1 MHGLLKVFLLDDLT
15 YRALWAELPHLNSL
29 HEADVVLGEEVRGSW
44 LFCAF
49 KIHKFNSR
57 HHVYAHWQQCLQ
69 CLDRIK
75 NKGQTSQEDRDIPS
89 LIFASVSN

>member
-49 KIHKFNSR
+49 KIHKILQHTSR
-57 HHVYAHWQQCLQ
+57 VWSVAAVPPN
-69 CLDRIK
+69 LDRIK
-75 NKGQTSQEDRDIPS
+75 NKGQTSREDRDIPS

>member
-49 KIHKFNSR
+49 KIH
-57 HHVYAHWQQCLQ
+57 QILQ
-69 CLDRIK
+69 
-75 NKGQTSQEDRDIPS
+75 QTSRVWS
-89 LIFASVSN
+89 LAAVPPMSG

>member
-1 MHGLLKVFLLDDLT
+1 MVFFKVFLLDNWT

-75 NKGQTSQEDRDIPS
+75 NKGQNPDLNEIMSKYINTKHKKH
-89 LIFASVSN
+89 